1 MIVRTLAFFLR
12 DVESPWKASNRRM
25 VCSNIIFTDSMVAEL
40 RTQQRDKRMNKGDL
54 VVFLCFQVRK
64 RWRWFRW

>member
-12 DVESPWKASNRRM
+12 DVESPWKASNRGM

-40 RTQQRDKRMNKGDL
+40 RTQQRDKRMNKGDSCCFPMFPSEKTVE
-54 VVFLCFQVRK
+54 VV
-64 RWRWFRW
+64 